1 MNLRDPLYRLSG
13 KLQRRIT
20 PGLQYSQAVFEERLR
35 TLVAGARSWLD
46 LGCGHRLLPEWREEA
61 EVDLIRRVPF
71 VIGLDVD
78 EQAILRH
85 RSIDQRCLGDI
96 GCLPFADGS
105 FDLVTANM
113 VVEHL
118 VDPTVQFAEV
128 GRVLAPGGRFV
139 FHTPNADSYI
149 VRLLR
154 ALPSRVKRTLA
165 RISEGRPSVDVY
177 PTFYRANDKT
187 SIEAA
192 GARAGLGL
200 ASIEFVTS
208 APAFSLLPPLLVV
221 ELLWIRQLQHRPTLA
236 PLRPTIICCLKR
248 AEDTAALRASGE

>member
-61 EVDLIRRVPF
+61 ELALVRRVPF

-78 EQAILRH
+78 EQAIVRH

-96 GCLPFADGS
+96 GRLPFANAS

-118 VDPTVQFAEV
+118 VDPAVQFAEV

-154 ALPSRVKRTLA
+154 ALPNGVKRTLA

-177 PTFYRANDKT
+177 PTFYRANDRV
-187 SIEAA
+187 SIEAV
-192 GARAGLGL
+192 GARAGLGVS
-200 ASIEFVTS
+200 SIEFVTS

-221 ELLWIRQLQHRPTLA
+221 ELLWIRQLQHRPGLA
-236 PLRPTIICCLKR
+236 PLRPTLICCLER
-248 AEDTAALRASGE
+248 AEESTVSLAPSE